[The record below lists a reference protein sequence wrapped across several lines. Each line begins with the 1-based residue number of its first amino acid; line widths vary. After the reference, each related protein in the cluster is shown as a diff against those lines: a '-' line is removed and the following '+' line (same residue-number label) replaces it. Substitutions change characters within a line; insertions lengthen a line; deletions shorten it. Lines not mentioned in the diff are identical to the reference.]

1 MGKDE
6 KLLREILD
14 EANFSSKRESKILE
28 KRRELQK
35 RALAPIEYEI
45 KNIAKLIAQGNSS
58 PALEKKFERLEIQ
71 KKQIEEELEKIEME
85 FQELKNRTINAEFV
99 KEGLSFF
106 ERVWQDAPLKQ
117 KKRPL

>member
-35 RALAPIEYEI
+35 RALAPIE
-45 KNIAKLIAQGNSS
+45 
-58 PALEKKFERLEIQ
+58 
-71 KKQIEEELEKIEME
+71 
-85 FQELKNRTINAEFV
+85 
-99 KEGLSFF
+99 
-106 ERVWQDAPLKQ
+106 
-117 KKRPL
+117 